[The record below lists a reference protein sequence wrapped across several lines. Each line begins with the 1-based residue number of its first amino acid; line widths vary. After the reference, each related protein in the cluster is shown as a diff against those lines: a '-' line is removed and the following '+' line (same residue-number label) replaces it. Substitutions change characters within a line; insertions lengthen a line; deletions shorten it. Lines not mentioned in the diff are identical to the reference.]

1 MHLNLKKI
9 DRSHITLFCN
19 VLVAT
24 FFVTVLTFKKGYSYV
39 PMALGIIA
47 TLSFL
52 FYHFKLK
59 QRWLLDKEDKF
70 FVFSLIA
77 YFLTFVMSAVF
88 NGDGFREIDNPSRIL
103 LFIPLIFFFSR
114 YPIKKI
120 TLFHFVPIGALV
132 VGVLAVYQRFAL
144 GLYRPFPEIFS
155 IQAGDISI
163 TLAMLSLVISIY
175 WFNQSKNRIAIL
187 YIIFAIFGLTASI
200 LSGARGGWISFPFC
214 ILFIL
219 SCYYKELNKKIF
231 LLISTIFIATIS
243 LFITRPEFELEQRY
257 LSARSDITNYI
268 EKGIKDSSQ
277 GGRLDMWENALI
289 AISEKPIFGHGSSGY
304 TQFQKKQVESQQMAP
319 TTLNYNSL
327 HSQYLEAFVKR
338 GIIGFSALIAVLFIP
353 LIIFARRLKSKN
365 DAVKCIAI
373 LGVIHIISHMIFFLT
388 QSFLAH
394 NSGSIFYCFTLIVL
408 YHLIKQKEENTK

>member
-1 MHLNLKKI
+1 MLLNFRKI
-9 DRSHITLFCN
+9 EKNHITFFSNL
-19 VLVAT
+19 LVAL
-24 FFVTVLTFKKGYSYV
+24 FFITVLTFKKGYSYV

-47 TLSFL
+47 TLTFL
-52 FYHFKLK
+52 FYRLKLK
-59 QRWLLDKEDKF
+59 VKWQWDKEDKYLIFALISYF
-70 FVFSLIA
+70 FSFMLSII
-77 YFLTFVMSAVF
+77 F
-88 NGDGFREIDNPSRIL
+88 NSDGIRIIDNPSRIL
-103 LFIPLIFFFSR
+103 LFIPLIFFFLL
-114 YPIKKI
+114 YPIKK
-120 TLFHFVPIGALV
+120 TTVFHFVPIGALV
-132 VGVLAVYQRFAL
+132 VGVLAIYQKFML
-144 GLYRPFPEIFS
+144 GLYRPFPEILS

-200 LSGARGGWISFPFC
+200 LSGARGGWVSFPFC

-327 HSQYLEAFVKR
+327 HNQYLEAFVKR

-394 NSGSIFYCFTLIVL
+394 NSGSIFYFFTLIVL